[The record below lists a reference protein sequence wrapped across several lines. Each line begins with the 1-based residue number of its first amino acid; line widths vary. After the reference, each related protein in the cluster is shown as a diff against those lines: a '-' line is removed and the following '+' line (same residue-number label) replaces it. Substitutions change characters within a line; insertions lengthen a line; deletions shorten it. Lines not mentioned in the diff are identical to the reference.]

1 MIRVCNVE
9 SPKSNC
15 AKKEKKKQVKTNDG
29 HSKEELQKKTVHP
42 SEDVS

>member
-1 MIRVCNVE
+1 MWKVQRVIVQ
-9 SPKSNC
+9 
-15 AKKEKKKQVKTNDG
+15 KKKKKKQVKTNDG